1 MLVDIHMTSPPMS
14 PSRNLQG
21 ASRTSGGIIRG
32 RAFGNV
38 FNFADTS
45 DLQMDLDIT
54 LAIPGK
60 VYLYE
65 SVSDSV
71 TLDPTKVKPKRI
83 IKTDVSRTL
92 EPVLTKLSRKY
103 SPIRSELIF
112 YCIFVFSSELL

>member
-1 MLVDIHMTSPPMS
+1 
-14 PSRNLQG
+14 
-21 ASRTSGGIIRG
+21 
-32 RAFGNV
+32 
-38 FNFADTS
+38 
-45 DLQMDLDIT
+45 MDLDIT

-71 TLDPTKVKPKRI
+71 TLDPTKVKPKCI

-103 SPIRSELIF
+103 SPIRSESIF